1 MSDRSYARIDQ
12 LLSRYHSMVAQQQQQ
27 QQQLHQNR
35 SRPSHHQ
42 QQTSLVPSSISSSS
56 SSTSNNTTTS
66 SNSTSAAAA
75 AAELAENSAGIR
87 LTVDLPG
94 VRPADLQVNIED
106 GVLTLQATRHTMS
119 VDNSVCV
126 KRQTIRRR
134 YGLDTEVVDTTRVQA
149 TLEHGVLTI
158 RAPKK
163 QRHGNVVVVPV
174 LEGQQDAIHA
184 EIPVQK
190 EKVSVPA
197 AVEAAFPAAAL
208 AAAEEPV
215 APLVVP
221 QTNSEEDCSSQEG
234 SLRQDRQPPQEPPQT
249 GGTSSESGDCL
260 DVTDTMGSSGNP
272 SRSLRPRRKRTRP

>member
-1 MSDRSYARIDQ
+1 MLMSDRSYARIDQ

-42 QQTSLVPSSISSSS
+42 QQTSLVPSSISSSNS
-56 SSTSNNTTTS
+56 SAASNNTN
-66 SNSTSAAAA
+66 SNSTSATAA

-126 KRQTIRRR
+126 KRQKIRRR
-134 YGLDTEVVDTTRVQA
+134 YGLDTDVVDTTRVQA

-174 LEGQQDAIHA
+174 LEGQQDAINA
-184 EIPVQK
+184 EIPIQN
-190 EKVSVPA
+190 EKVVVPA
-197 AVEAAFPAAAL
+197 AVEAAIPAPAV
-208 AAAEEPV
+208 AAAEPV
-215 APLVVP
+215 VSLMVP
-221 QTNSEEDCSSQEG
+221 QTNSEEDNSSQEG
-234 SLRQDRQPPQEPPQT
+234 SLRQELHQPQEPQQI

-260 DVTDTMGSSGNP
+260 DVTDTMGSSGNS
-272 SRSLRPRRKRTRP
+272 SRSLRPRRKRARP